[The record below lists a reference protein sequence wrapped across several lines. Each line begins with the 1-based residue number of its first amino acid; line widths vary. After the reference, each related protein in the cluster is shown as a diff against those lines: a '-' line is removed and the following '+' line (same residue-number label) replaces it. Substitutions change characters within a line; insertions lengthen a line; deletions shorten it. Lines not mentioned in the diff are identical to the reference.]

1 MAKILLGCI
10 ADDFTGATDLANNL
24 VRSGLRTVQTVGV
37 PKDPLTG
44 ALNGEVDAVVV
55 ALKSRTIAPSLAVDQ
70 SLQALEW
77 LKSLG
82 AQQIYFK
89 YCSTFDSTKE
99 GNIGPVTQALMK
111 ALATDFTVVTP
122 AFPDNGRTI
131 FKGHLFVG
139 DVLLA
144 DSSMRTHPLTPMT
157 DSNLVRLMQS
167 QFEGEVAL
175 IDYKV
180 VAQGDAAVK
189 QAMALLRSQGV
200 KAAVVDAL
208 SNEDLM
214 VLGRA
219 VKGMPL
225 VSAGSGLA
233 IGLAQ
238 NFALAPQSSPAN
250 LPKPRGFKAVL
261 SGSCSEMTLKQVQ
274 HFKGLGLPSFQLDP
288 IKLSRSPSYTQT
300 VLEWAKEQFIQT
312 AGPLLIYSSSPP
324 DEVRS
329 VQKTLSIHT
338 AGEMIENAMADIAKG
353 LLEIG
358 VGQLLVAGG
367 ETSGKCVQALKISS
381 LQIGP
386 QIDPGVPWCYALG
399 GASDVGGSQPSLN
412 QAQSVDP
419 TGIYKE
425 IRTGIHPGIHMALKS
440 GNFGREDFF
449 SFAWTRLAD

>member
-1 MAKILLGCI
+1 MSNILLGCI

-24 VRSGLRTVQTVGV
+24 VRSGMRTVQTVGV
-37 PKDPLTG
+37 PKDG
-44 ALNGEVDAVVV
+44 SNAALKGEVHAVVV
-55 ALKSRTIAPSLAVDQ
+55 ALKSRTTPSSQAVFE
-70 SLQALEW
+70 SLEALKW

-82 AQQIYFK
+82 AKQIYFK

-99 GNIGPVTQALMK
+99 GNIGPVTQALME
-111 ALATDFTVVTP
+111 ALHTDFTVVTP

-167 QFEGEVAL
+167 QFKGTVGL

-180 VAQGDAAVK
+180 VAQGEGALK
-189 QAMALLRSQGV
+189 QRIDLLRSQGV

-219 VKGMPL
+219 VKDLPL

-238 NFALAPQSSPAN
+238 NFGLKPTNPCANSPTN
-250 LPKPRGFKAVL
+250 LPNPKGFKAVL

-274 HFKGLGLPSFQLDP
+274 HFKGLGLPFFQLDP
-288 IKLSRSPSYTQT
+288 IKLSQSSSHIQSA
-300 VLEWAKEQFIQT
+300 LEWAKNQFKQT
-312 AGPLLIYSSSPP
+312 PGPILIYSSCAP
-324 DEVRS
+324 DEVRLI
-329 VQKTLSIHT
+329 QRALSTSTSMSISN
-338 AGEMIENAMADIAKG
+338 AGEIVENAMADIANG
-353 LLEIG
+353 LTQME

-399 GASDVGGSQPSLN
+399 GTSKAPQNKPALN
-412 QAQSVDP
+412 E
-419 TGIYKE
+419 GNL
-425 IRTGIHPGIHMALKS
+425 GIHMALKS

-449 SFAWTRLAD
+449 SYAWTLLPH